1 VNVVNHYEL
10 VVNVN
15 EPLKEKEILLRL
27 EMLIETNVLSLPG
40 LTPVKKVLRKIVEI
54 TTVAMIVNMEDA
66 ATAM

>member
-1 VNVVNHYEL
+1 MNHYEL

-15 EPLKEKEILLRL
+15 EPLREKEILLRL

-40 LTPVKKVLRKIVEI
+40 LTLVKKVLRKIVEI

>member
-1 VNVVNHYEL
+1 VSVVNHYEL

-15 EPLKEKEILLRL
+15 EPLREKEILLRL

-40 LTPVKKVLRKIVEI
+40 LTLVKKVLRKIVEI